1 MAIDFNAGSKELRK
15 STILPVLEYLQKVSL
30 QHKCKFEFLITRN
43 PLDDIDKSQDVL
55 SNVVDVALSVA
66 GTAADVL
73 ITKFFLQSINF
84 PSEASLEYE
93 RLNGNKYVKSIV
105 YPETVKLQFLETE
118 DGIVRRYLTEWF
130 RKIFVPVPKDGPI
143 NSKGLGLG
151 AVIGAAAGGVVGGLG
166 GNAGS
171 GAAGFVGGA
180 ALGGALGSTLGMGV
194 PEAKAG
200 SYVFKDNQEA
210 AKRTGMLLMY
220 PKDGSFPLYP
230 RIMFYGLSIMSIG
243 DYTVDQK
250 DEAPLMYD
258 VEFSVD
264 EIKIPQIF

>member
-1 MAIDFNAGSKELRK
+1 MAIDFDSGPKELRK
-15 STILPVLEYLQKVSL
+15 GTILPVIDYLQRVSL

-43 PLDDIDKSQDVL
+43 PLDDVDRSQDIA

-66 GTAADVL
+66 GAAADVL
-73 ITKFFLQSINF
+73 ITKFFLQSLSF
-84 PSEASLEYE
+84 PSEVSLEYE

-105 YPETVKLQFLETE
+105 YPESVKMQFLETE
-118 DGIVRRYLTEWF
+118 DGVVRRYLTEWF
-130 RKIFVPVPKDGPI
+130 KKILIPVPKDGPI
-143 NSKGLGLG
+143 SKHGLGLG
-151 AVIGAAAGGVVGGLG
+151 TVAGAAAGGVVGGLAG
-166 GNAGS
+166 GAG
-171 GAAGFVGGA
+171 GAVGGFAAGAV
-180 ALGGALGSTLGMGV
+180 LGGSFGAGLGMGV

-210 AKRTGMLLMY
+210 AKRTGMLLMF

-243 DYTVDQK
+243 EYSIDQK
-250 DEAPLMYD
+250 DDEPLKYD

-264 EIKIPQIF
+264 EIKIPQLL